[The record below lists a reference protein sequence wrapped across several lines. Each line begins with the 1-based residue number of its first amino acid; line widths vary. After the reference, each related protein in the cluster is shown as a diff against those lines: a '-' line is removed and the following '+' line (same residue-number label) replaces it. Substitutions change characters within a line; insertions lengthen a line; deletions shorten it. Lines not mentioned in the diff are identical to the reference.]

1 MTKKNNDQELVVVS
15 RLFEEA
21 SDVEKRYKSLKK
33 TIKNLKRFNEA
44 QIKGK
49 VAEA

>member
-1 MTKKNNDQELVVVS
+1 MKKEDKELLVVS
-15 RLFEEA
+15 RFFEEA

>member
-1 MTKKNNDQELVVVS
+1 MKKEDKELMVVS
-15 RLFEEA
+15 KFFEEA
-21 SDVEKRYKSLKK
+21 NDVEKRYKSLKK